1 MAFATKYL
9 FKFNSIHGVE
19 HQIHIQKDGYSGA
32 VIQRPLGRS
41 PKLMKRKNGPVCG
54 TSLELYA
61 ECQVDGE
68 FAEMYT
74 SNPKEWKVLLYRG
87 ASLVWQGFVSPEL
100 YSEPSI
106 APPYDVQIVATDG
119 LGELKLYRYPAQGL
133 KALKTI
139 LSDLLSVTGLSLN
152 LHIISS
158 LAVAQSSALNFFRRR
173 INLDFMEDETYYDVL
188 TRLLDSLHMTI
199 TLYKNQWYLVRETD
213 VVISSA
219 GNVDEIAIT
228 PGGTESEIWET
239 LRITAGQMGVA
250 NMWPIGNL
258 STKIEPAKRSIK
270 LQMPWHITNLFS
282 NPNMETDSDWTKNS
296 TTKVRYNYQGHGGYA
311 LGKINALDS
320 SAYIWGEISQPIS
333 VKKLTNALT
342 VSARIYSSIGGTL
355 TSPHPRVACYAIFT
369 PTDSSNP
376 TKYWYGGYWKDSAPS
391 SYDQLEPQSPT
402 DNGNFEDGCVEA
414 ASTYEWS
421 IQGLGANYPGILRII
436 FGGDYVRVYAA
447 ALTVELFN
455 KGYEDII
462 NINNGARG
470 DGETLELIGGRV
482 TEDVINIGALQGIW
496 VSNSANNA
504 ETSFT
509 DSHWTTGRDFLSLT
523 ALGHAMSIAD
533 ERIRTEGKLDIPSG
547 MTYLPFVLKTT
558 IDHLVETYEWDI
570 AADEFSFS
578 ALTLPAVALTV
589 ESEVVRELTGG
600 TSGGTSSGS
609 GSSGGGGG
617 TGGTTMAEVQ
627 QWVTAQGYLTGIT
640 YAQVVAA
647 LGYVPAE
654 SQYDAQMYAL
664 AAPPTLIRR
673 KGWDGHS
680 VDGELTDTLQVQHRL
695 IGISG
700 CEVVLMTY
708 RKRNGRSHLMSS
720 HKVWKNKKGWCV
732 AAGDYDVC
740 GYVPFT
746 SASGILSVQTL
757 RTFILKRFVT
767 FSGLTPAQVFA
778 NMTAQ
783 LLASTYYATNKGFKG
798 NKARMRFGIAIR
810 VENPEFNNAAGD
822 QVKDTCM
829 EVYSASTHKYEP
841 RYYYSSVAPLTA
853 FLRTEGQNAY
863 RNRLDFSLL
872 GDSANVMMT
881 IENGGLDYVVNND
894 PSSLFD

>member
-9 FKFNSIHGVE
+9 FKFNSAHGVE
-19 HQIHIQKDGYSGA
+19 HQIHIQQDGYSGN
-32 VIQRPLGRS
+32 VIQRALGRS
-41 PKLMKRKNGPVCG
+41 PKLVKKKNGPICG
-54 TSLELYA
+54 TSLGLYA

-173 INLDFMEDETYYDVL
+173 INLDFMAGETYYDVL

-219 GNVDEIAIT
+219 GTVDEIAIT

-270 LQMPWHITNLFS
+270 LQMPWHIANLFS
-282 NPNMETDSDWTKNS
+282 NPNMETESIWVTNNDEDHPNR
-296 TTKVRYNYQGHGGYA
+296 VRYDLEGYGGYA
-311 LGKINALDS
+311 LGKAYSLLDPDTC
-320 SAYIWGEISQPIS
+320 IWGQIAQTIG

-342 VSARIYSSIGGTL
+342 ISARVYSSIGGTIL
-355 TSPHPRVACYAIFT
+355 SPHPRIACWAKFT
-369 PTDSSNP
+369 PTSSANP
-376 TKYWYGGYWKDSAPS
+376 TKWWYNGAWRDSAPS

-421 IQGLGANYPGILRII
+421 IQGLGVNYPGNLTIV

-509 DSHWTTGRDFLSLT
+509 DSHWATGRDFLSLA

-578 ALTLPAVALTV
+578 ALTLPAVTLTV
-589 ESEVVRELTGG
+589 ESEVVREITGG
-600 TSGGTSSGS
+600 TSGGSS
-609 GSSGGGGG
+609 SSGGGGAS
-617 TGGTTMAEVQ
+617 GGGVSMAEVQ

-640 YAQVVAA
+640 AAMVVGA
-647 LGYVPAE
+647 LGYTPASE
-654 SQYDAQMYAL
+654 AQMAAMGVTMHAPRLRIYRGYTNGSGQYAIDPWL
-664 AAPPTLIRR
+664 SIYHPIMAVPDLGA
-673 KGWDGHS
+673 
-680 VDGELTDTLQVQHRL
+680 EA
-695 IGISG
+695 
-700 CEVVLMTY
+700 VLM
-708 RKRNGRSHLMSS
+708 
-720 HKVWKNKKGWCV
+720 
-732 AAGDYDVC
+732 
-740 GYVPFT
+740 
-746 SASGILSVQTL
+746 
-757 RTFILKRFVT
+757 
-767 FSGLTPAQVFA
+767 
-778 NMTAQ
+778 
-783 LLASTYYATNKGFKG
+783 
-798 NKARMRFGIAIR
+798 
-810 VENPEFNNAAGD
+810 
-822 QVKDTCM
+822 
-829 EVYSASTHKYEP
+829 VYSKRRGRIGATSTKRHPTYTSGWGEARGK
-841 RYYYSSVAPLTA
+841 RATTAPLTA
-853 FLRTEGQNAY
+853 TTSLQLDDIRQFILNHCLCGAGFTEAQMEAMTLSAFEQSDNNYRFGFKGKHNQSLATFKCKKSRLFGIAMRYENPEWTDNVTGTVAETTREVTIGQNTITRY
-863 RNRLDFSLL
+863 RYTEVAPFRVHI
-872 GDSANVMMT
+872 NVDWDGYWR
-881 IENGGLDYVVNND
+881 IGIQLQPINGPKG
-894 PSSLFD
+894 